1 MTKHGFE
8 IALRSRLEAHG
19 LSSEEIQKSVDYYAE
34 MLDDRM
40 EDGMT
45 EADAVDAMGDMDA
58 IIREILLDAPL
69 GTLVKNKIKPK
80 REFSSGE
87 TALLITLAILGFPI
101 WFSLLM
107 GLLCII
113 AGVYVTILALIF
125 ATGCVVFSVFICGV
139 ALIAGGIMLLP
150 VSPAGGIALFGTAFL
165 LIGIAILLY
174 FPAKYAVIGLL
185 KLTSLILRGIK
196 SLFIGK
202 KKETEVHI

>member
-8 IALRSRLEAHG
+8 IALRSRLKAHG

-34 MLDDRM
+34 MIDDRM
-40 EDGMT
+40 EDGMA

-69 GTLVKNKIKPK
+69 GTLVKNKIRPK
-80 REFSSGE
+80 RDFSSGE
-87 TALLITLAILGFPI
+87 AALLITLAILGFPI
-101 WFSLLM
+101 WFSLLI
-107 GLLCII
+107 GLFCIVI
-113 AGVYVTILALIF
+113 SIYAVILSLILAAI
-125 ATGCVVFSVFICGV
+125 CVVFSVFICGV
-139 ALIAGGIMLLP
+139 AIIAAGIVLLP
-150 VSPAGGIALFGTAFL
+150 ISPAGGLALFGTAFL

-174 FPAKYAVIGLL
+174 FPAKYAVIGLW
-185 KLTSLILRGIK
+185 KLTALVLRGIK